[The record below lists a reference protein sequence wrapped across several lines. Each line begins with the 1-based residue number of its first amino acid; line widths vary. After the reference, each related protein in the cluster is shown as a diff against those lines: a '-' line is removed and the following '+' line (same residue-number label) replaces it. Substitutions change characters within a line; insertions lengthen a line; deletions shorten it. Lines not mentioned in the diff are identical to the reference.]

1 MVERLTEVCACL
13 SVEYLPEAVGPA
25 IPATDGFPFSES
37 VWRPRWRCRA
47 CEVEFVKATV
57 VDELRAEFS
66 ALQAKWLKADDV
78 AQEADARQQIEKI
91 RDAVTRT
98 GRKDK
103 TPWAIVDDVIAI
115 LDAAEPALSGGGE
128 SLTPERVDAI
138 MAYAQRGKAD
148 LHRYLSGGVTTGELS
163 PGPAHPGRDVDR
175 DAPTY
180 VCDVCACMPNI
191 GGRHSLACPRHPGVV
206 VDELHPDPTRCQ
218 STSPLFP
225 DHQCMLRR
233 GHGGRC
239 GSGSGRRWT
248 R

>member
-128 SLTPERVDAI
+128 SLTAERDRLRGEVAMLLAESDA
-138 MAYAQRGKAD
+138 AAFAANNVRAD
-148 LHRYLSGGVTTGELS
+148 LARVTAEREEHSAADYILKSMTEILDTGEEVRPFTEIHYRANKHLNPNHEFVTTMGIPHNTCVVCGAVEA
-163 PGPAHPGRDVDR
+163 AH
-175 DAPTY
+175 A
-180 VCDVCACMPNI
+180 
-191 GGRHSLACPRHPGVV
+191 
-206 VDELHPDPTRCQ
+206 
-218 STSPLFP
+218 
-225 DHQCMLRR
+225 
-233 GHGGRC
+233 
-239 GSGSGRRWT
+239 
-248 R
+248 